1 MTAIRQ
7 SKFSVG
13 DIVRIAEKY
22 KASFNSIKG
31 EGTVKLVRPYG
42 ERNLYLVEFDNKKF
56 QTEFLSYQL
65 DLVQKKTASKSTKT
79 TKNTKPNVDAI
90 PKINKEE
97 LNAFTKCVDKK
108 NIEMVNDEVRV
119 KEQKPKY
126 PTIED
131 HEEPKFN
138 VGQAVI
144 FTPNALLL
152 LKEKSNINVNEMY
165 KEFIVTAHN
174 IIGGKYVY
182 NLRETNLR
190 VSENDIVLA
199 ATDQVKAH
207 LQILDLMSKFQQL
220 KNSQQKYEN

>member
-1 MTAIRQ
+1 MTALRQ

-13 DIVRIAEKY
+13 DRVRIAEKY

-42 ERNLYLVEFDNKKF
+42 ERNLYLVEFDDKKF
-56 QTEFLSYQL
+56 QKEFLSYQL
-65 DLVQKKTASKSTKT
+65 ELVPKKTTQKPAKT
-79 TKNTKPNVDAI
+79 TKNTKPTVDAMSE
-90 PKINKEE
+90 INPEE
-97 LNAFTKCVDKK
+97 IRTFAKWVDK
-108 NIEMVNDEVRV
+108 NIEMVNGEVRV
-119 KEQKPKY
+119 KEQKREY
-126 PTIED
+126 PIIED

-190 VSENDIVLA
+190 VSDKDIVLA
-199 ATDQVKAH
+199 ATDKVKAH
-207 LQILDLMSKFQQL
+207 LQILDLMSNYHKL
-220 KNSQQKYEN
+220 KNEQRKV

>member
-1 MTAIRQ
+1 MTALRQ

-13 DIVRIAEKY
+13 DRVRIADKY
-22 KASFNSIKG
+22 KSSFNSIKCD
-31 EGTVKLVRPYG
+31 GTVKLVRPYG
-42 ERNLYLVEFDNKKF
+42 ERNLYLVEFDDKKF
-56 QTEFLSYQL
+56 QKEFLSYQL
-65 DLVQKKTASKSTKT
+65 ELVPKKTTSKSTKT
-79 TKNTKPNVDAI
+79 TKDTKPKVDAM
-90 PKINKEE
+90 PEINKEE
-97 LNAFTKCVDKK
+97 INAFAKWVDR
-108 NIEMVNDEVRV
+108 NIEMVNGEVRV
-119 KEQKPKY
+119 KEQKREY

-190 VSENDIVLA
+190 VSDKDIVLA
-199 ATDQVKAH
+199 ATDKVKLH
-207 LQILDLMSKFQQL
+207 LQILDLMSNYHKL
-220 KNSQQKYEN
+220 IMNKEKHEN

>member
-1 MTAIRQ
+1 MTALRQ

-13 DIVRIAEKY
+13 DRVRIADKY
-22 KASFNSIKG
+22 KSSFNSIKCD
-31 EGTVKLVRPYG
+31 GTVKLVRPYG
-42 ERNLYLVEFDNKKF
+42 ERNLYLVEFDDKKF
-56 QTEFLSYQL
+56 QKEFLSYQL
-65 DLVQKKTASKSTKT
+65 ELVPKKTTSKSTKT
-79 TKNTKPNVDAI
+79 TKDTKPKVDAM
-90 PKINKEE
+90 PEINKEE
-97 LNAFTKCVDKK
+97 INAFAKWVDR
-108 NIEMVNDEVRV
+108 NIEMVNGEVRV
-119 KEQKPKY
+119 KEQKREY

-190 VSENDIVLA
+190 VSDKDIVLA
-199 ATDQVKAH
+199 ATDKVKVH
-207 LQILDLMSKFQQL
+207 LQILDLMSNYHKL
-220 KNSQQKYEN
+220 IMNKEKHEN

>member
-1 MTAIRQ
+1 MTALRK

-13 DIVRIAEKY
+13 DRVRIADKY
-22 KASFNSIKG
+22 KSSFNSIKCD
-31 EGTVKLVRPYG
+31 GTVKLVRPYG
-42 ERNLYLVEFDNKKF
+42 ERNLYLVEFDDKKF
-56 QTEFLSYQL
+56 QKEFLSYQL
-65 DLVQKKTASKSTKT
+65 ELVPKKTTSKSTKT
-79 TKNTKPNVDAI
+79 TKDTKPKVDAM
-90 PKINKEE
+90 PEINKEE
-97 LNAFTKCVDKK
+97 INAFAKWVDR
-108 NIEMVNDEVRV
+108 NIEMVNGEVRV
-119 KEQKPKY
+119 KEQKREY

-190 VSENDIVLA
+190 VSDKDIILA
-199 ATDQVKAH
+199 ATDKVKAH
-207 LQILDLMSKFQQL
+207 LQILDLMSNYHKL
-220 KNSQQKYEN
+220 KNEQRKV

>member
-1 MTAIRQ
+1 MTALRQ

-13 DIVRIAEKY
+13 DRVRIAEKY

-42 ERNLYLVEFDNKKF
+42 ERNLYLVEFDDKKF
-56 QTEFLSYQL
+56 QKEFLSYQL
-65 DLVQKKTASKSTKT
+65 ELVPKKTASKPTKQ
-79 TKNTKPNVDAI
+79 TKNTKPTVDAM
-90 PKINKEE
+90 PEINKEE
-97 LNAFTKCVDKK
+97 INAFAKWVDK
-108 NIEMVNDEVRV
+108 NIEMVNGEVRV
-119 KEQKPKY
+119 KEQKREY

-190 VSENDIVLA
+190 VSDKDIVLA
-199 ATDQVKAH
+199 AADKVKAH
-207 LQILDLMSKFQQL
+207 LQILDLMSNYHKL
-220 KNSQQKYEN
+220 KNEQRKV

>member
-1 MTAIRQ
+1 
-7 SKFSVG
+7 
-13 DIVRIAEKY
+13 
-22 KASFNSIKG
+22 
-31 EGTVKLVRPYG
+31 
-42 ERNLYLVEFDNKKF
+42 
-56 QTEFLSYQL
+56 
-65 DLVQKKTASKSTKT
+65 
-79 TKNTKPNVDAI
+79 
-90 PKINKEE
+90 
-97 LNAFTKCVDKK
+97 
-108 NIEMVNDEVRV
+108 MVNGEVRV
-119 KEQKPKY
+119 KEQKREY

-190 VSENDIVLA
+190 VSDKDIVLA
-199 ATDQVKAH
+199 ATDKVKVH
-207 LQILDLMSKFQQL
+207 LQILDLMSNYHKL
-220 KNSQQKYEN
+220 KMNKEKHEN

>member
-1 MTAIRQ
+1 MTALRQ

-13 DIVRIAEKY
+13 DRVRIAEKY

-31 EGTVKLVRPYG
+31 EGIVKLVRPYG
-42 ERNLYLVEFDNKKF
+42 ERNLYLVEFDEKKF
-56 QTEFLSYQL
+56 QKEFLSYQL
-65 DLVQKKTASKSTKT
+65 ELVPNKTAKPKSTST
-79 TKNTKPNVDAI
+79 TKTQKPKAESTPEIKPEEANRFVKWMRDNV
-90 PKINKEE
+90 
-97 LNAFTKCVDKK
+97 
-108 NIEMVNDEVRV
+108 EVTSDGIKV
-119 KEQKPKY
+119 KEQKREY

-144 FTPNALLL
+144 FRPAALLS
-152 LKEKSNINVNEMY
+152 LKEKNGINVNEMY

-190 VSENDIVLA
+190 VSDKDIILA
-199 ATDQVKAH
+199 ATDKVKAH
-207 LQILDLMSKFQQL
+207 LQILDLMSNYHKL
-220 KNSQQKYEN
+220 KNEQRKV